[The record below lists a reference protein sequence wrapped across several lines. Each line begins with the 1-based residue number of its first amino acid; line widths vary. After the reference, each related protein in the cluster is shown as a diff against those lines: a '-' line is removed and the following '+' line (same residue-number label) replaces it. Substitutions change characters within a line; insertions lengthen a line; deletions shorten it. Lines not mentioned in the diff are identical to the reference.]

1 LSPFITVVTVA
12 AAALPANVNVAVT
25 AATASQR
32 FFITPPLGSIR
43 RYEAALIAL

>member
-32 FFITPPLGSIR
+32 FFITLLSGRSD
-43 RYEAALIAL
+43 ATKLL